1 MLAYQYTRLDFYQ
14 KTPTTKKHRSY
25 GPSSSFFSPTSSV
38 VNKKEKKRERPSNS
52 PETTGTKQS
61 VLEIAFVSP
70 DQYALSVKGRLDT
83 TEIPI
88 FLDQAFPY
96 LLIILLCQ
104 GRKSNEWR
112 SCDTP
117 AGNGRKKK
125 KKPTFPKLLYIGI
138 LAVLARKKKEK
149 KKCKKTITFFSQR
162 ITILPI

>member
-117 AGNGRKKK
+117 AGNGKKK
-125 KKPTFPKLLYIGI
+125 KKKKNQPFPSSCTLGSLLCW
-138 LAVLARKKKEK
+138 LEK
-149 KKCKKTITFFSQR
+149 KKKKKNAKRQLPFFHNA
-162 ITILPI
+162 